1 MSTVAELQEHLTHI
15 ESRLCALRQRRRDAT
30 HAHLYSKQRKIEE
43 DINMLC
49 RVRVQLIE
57 ELEQQRQTA

>member
-1 MSTVAELQEHLTHI
+1 MSTVGELQERLTRI
-15 ESRLCALRQRRRDAT
+15 ESRLCALRQRRRDVT
-30 HAHLYSKQRKIEE
+30 HAHQCSRQREIEE